1 MTSEKFLEIAN
12 DLDAISE
19 RLADHA
25 IDLLSQAFHDPDPKQ
40 SAAAKTER
48 VVTRARR
55 SVEKAAALLR
65 SLDPEASSGDND
77 F

>member
-1 MTSEKFLEIAN
+1 MGSDAFLDIAK
-12 DLDAISE
+12 DLDGISE

-25 IDLLSQAFHDPDPKQ
+25 IDLLGEALHDADPKQ
-40 SAAAKTER
+40 SPAAKTER

-55 SVEKAAALLR
+55 SVEKAVALLR
-65 SLDPEASSGDND
+65 SLDPEASGED